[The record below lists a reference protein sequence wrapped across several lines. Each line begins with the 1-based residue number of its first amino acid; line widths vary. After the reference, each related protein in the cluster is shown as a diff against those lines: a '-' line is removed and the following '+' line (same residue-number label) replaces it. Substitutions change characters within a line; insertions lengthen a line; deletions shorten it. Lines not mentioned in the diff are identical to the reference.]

1 MSGDHNMHQADH
13 IPETTKMIECAT
25 CGYPLAESERAGLV
39 EINGKMHRPWV
50 DLSVDD
56 FNKLEKRY
64 GDATGLVLLDII
76 ADTSRMLKENNT

>member
-1 MSGDHNMHQADH
+1 MSGDHNMNQADQF
-13 IPETTKMIECAT
+13 PDDTNMIECAT
-25 CGYPLAESERAGLV
+25 CGYPLTEQERTGLV
-39 EINGKMHRPWV
+39 EINGKMHKPWV

-76 ADTSRMLKENNT
+76 TDTSRMLKENNT